1 MFKLF
6 FLIVVICIPSIV
18 LGVKK
23 WISKS

>member
-1 MFKLF
+1 
-6 FLIVVICIPSIV
+6 VICIPSIV